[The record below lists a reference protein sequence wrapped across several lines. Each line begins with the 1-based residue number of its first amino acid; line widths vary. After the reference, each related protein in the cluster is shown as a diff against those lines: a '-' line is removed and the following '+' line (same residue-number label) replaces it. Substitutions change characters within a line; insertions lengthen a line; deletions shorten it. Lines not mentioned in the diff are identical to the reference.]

1 LIGLPFDQVARK
13 MKLLMHICCGPCT
26 IYPLKELRT
35 QGHEVAGIFYNPNIH
50 PYQEYKRRLQ
60 TLNDYAAKTFL
71 NVFYPEGY
79 ALEEF
84 LRQIVFKENDRCEYC
99 LQHRLKFTAETALSG
114 KYDGFT
120 TTLLYS
126 KYQKHDLI
134 RDIGEHFGKQL
145 GILFY
150 YQDFRIGWA
159 DGVKI
164 SRELE
169 MYRQQYCGCIYS
181 EKERFYK

>member
-1 LIGLPFDQVARK
+1 

-26 IYPLKELRT
+26 IYPLKELRV
-35 QGHEVAGIFYNPNIH
+35 QGHEVTGVFFNPNIH
-50 PYQEYKRRLQ
+50 PYQEYLRRRQ
-60 TLNDYAAKTFL
+60 TLNDYAAKAFL
-71 NVFYPEGY
+71 NIICAEDYP
-79 ALEEF
+79 LEEF
-84 LRQIVFKENDRCEYC
+84 LRKVVFKENERCEYC
-99 LQHRLKFTAETALSG
+99 LRHRLQYAAEMALAD

-134 RDIGEHFGKQL
+134 REIGEHVGGQL
-145 GILFY
+145 GIPFY
-150 YQDFRIGWA
+150 YRDFRSGWA
-159 DGVKI
+159 EGVKI
-164 SRELE
+164 SRELG

>member
-1 LIGLPFDQVARK
+1 

-35 QGHEVAGIFYNPNIH
+35 QGHEVAGVFYNPNIH
-50 PYQEYKRRLQ
+50 PYQEYQRRLQ
-60 TLNDYAAKTFL
+60 TLNDYAAKSFL
-71 NVFYPEGY
+71 NIFCPEGY
-79 ALEEF
+79 PLEEF
-84 LRQIVFKENDRCEYC
+84 LRQIVFKENDRCKYC
-99 LQHRLKFTAETALSG
+99 LQHRLKYTAEMALAD

-134 RDIGEHFGKQL
+134 REIGEHVSRQL
-145 GILFY
+145 GIPFC
-150 YQDFRIGWA
+150 YQDFRAGWA
-159 DGVKI
+159 EGVKI
-164 SRELE
+164 SKELG

>member
-1 LIGLPFDQVARK
+1 

-26 IYPLKELRT
+26 IYPLKELRI
-35 QGHEVAGIFYNPNIH
+35 QGHEVAGVFYNPNIH
-50 PYQEYKRRLQ
+50 PYQEYQRRLQ

-71 NVFYPEGY
+71 KTYCPEGY
-79 ALEEF
+79 LLEEF
-84 LRQIVFKENDRCEYC
+84 LRQIVFKENDRCKYC
-99 LQHRLKFTAETALSG
+99 LQHRLKYTAEMALAD

-134 RDIGEHFGKQL
+134 REIGEHLSWQV
-145 GILFY
+145 GIPFY
-150 YQDFRIGWA
+150 YQDFRAGWA
-159 DGVKI
+159 EGVKI
-164 SRELE
+164 SKELD
-169 MYRQQYCGCIYS
+169 MYRQPYCGCIYS